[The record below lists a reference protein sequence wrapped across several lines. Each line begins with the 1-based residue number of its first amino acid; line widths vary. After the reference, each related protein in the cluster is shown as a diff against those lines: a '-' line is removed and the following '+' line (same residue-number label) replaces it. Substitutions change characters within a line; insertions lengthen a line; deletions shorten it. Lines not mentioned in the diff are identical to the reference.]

1 MSKLTLSPK
10 KRVQGS
16 FTAPCSK
23 SYAQRAIAIASLCRK
38 PVRLENY
45 GESDDTLAALRILTA
60 FGGAYQLENNELHIS
75 KGIERSSEKNYTLD
89 VGEAGLSTRLFSAF
103 SLLFETEIV
112 ITGHGSILQRPMA
125 MVIDVLQQF
134 NKKVESKNGFLP
146 LTISGKTIPKRIE
159 VDGSESSQLLTGLL
173 IVLPLIHQDTV
184 IHVKNLKSAPYI
196 DMTLEILQT
205 FGISVSHENYTTF
218 TIPGNQQPAR
228 DVYNIEGDWSGA
240 SFFAVAAAIGG
251 ELTLSNLHQNSSQ
264 ADKDILLALEKAGA
278 SIKWISNEQV
288 FIQKNE
294 LNAFDFDAT
303 DCPDLFPPLVAL
315 AAHCKGETSIKGLN
329 RLTNKE
335 SNRGVSL
342 KTEFQKINISIELD
356 YANDTMIIQGN
367 PQLRIDSA
375 ISFDSHNDHRIAMAV
390 ALLAINA
397 QVPFTI
403 NNPQA
408 VKKSF
413 PGFFEEFEQI

>member
-1 MSKLTLSPK
+1 MSELTLSPK
-10 KRVQGS
+10 KRVQGR

-23 SYAQRAIAIASLCRK
+23 SYAQRAIAIASLCQEH
-38 PVRLENY
+38 VRLENY
-45 GESDDTLAALRILTA
+45 GESDDTLAALRILNA
-60 FGGAYQLENNELHIS
+60 LGGTYQLENNELHIK
-75 KGIERSSEKNYTLD
+75 KGIECSSEKNYALD

-112 ITGHGSILQRPMA
+112 ITGHGSILQRPLD
-125 MVIDVLQQF
+125 MVIDVLKQF
-134 NKKVESKNGFLP
+134 NKKVESNNGFLP
-146 LTISGKTIPKRIE
+146 LTISGKTIPKTIE

-173 IVLPLIHQDTV
+173 IALPLIDQDTV
-184 IHVKNLKSAPYI
+184 IHVKNLKSIPYI
-196 DMTLEILQT
+196 DMTLEILND
-205 FGISVSHENYTTF
+205 FGITIEHTNYSVFKIH
-218 TIPGNQQPAR
+218 GNQFPVAES
-228 DVYNIEGDWSGA
+228 YNIEGDWSGA

-251 ELTLSNLHQNSSQ
+251 ELTLSNLNKNSSQ

-303 DCPDLFPPLVAL
+303 DCPDLFPPLAAL
-315 AAHCKGETSIKGLN
+315 AAHCEGKTNIKGLN
-329 RLTNKE
+329 RLANKE
-335 SNRGVSL
+335 SNRGVTL
-342 KTEFQKINISIELD
+342 KTELNKINISVELD

-367 PQLRIDSA
+367 PQLKIDKE

-403 NNPQA
+403 KNPQA

-413 PGFFEEFEQI
+413 PGFFEEYGKI

>member
-1 MSKLTLSPK
+1 MSEITLHPK
-10 KRVQGS
+10 KSITGH

-23 SYAQRAIAIASLCRK
+23 SYAQRAIAIASLCSQ
-38 PVRLENY
+38 PVSLKNY
-45 GESDDTLAALRILTA
+45 GESDDTIAALRILNA
-60 FGGAYQLENNELHIS
+60 FGGAYQLENNQLHIT

-112 ITGHGSILQRPMA
+112 ITGHGSILQRPMD
-125 MVIDVLQQF
+125 MVIDVLKQF
-134 NKKVESKNGFLP
+134 NKKVDSKNGFLP
-146 LTISGKTIPKRIE
+146 LTIAGKTVPKSIE

-184 IHVKNLKSAPYI
+184 IHVKNLKSIPYI
-196 DMTLEILQT
+196 DMTLEILND
-205 FGISVSHENYTTF
+205 FGITIEHTNYSIF
-218 TIPGNQQPAR
+218 KIPGNQSPVAES
-228 DVYNIEGDWSGA
+228 YNIEGDWSGA

-251 ELTLSNLHQNSSQ
+251 ELLLSNLHQNSSQ

-278 SIKWISNEQV
+278 LIKWISNEQV

-315 AAHCKGETSIKGLN
+315 AAHCKGETRIKGLN
-329 RLTNKE
+329 RLANKE
-335 SNRGVSL
+335 SNRGVTL
-342 KTEFQKINISIELD
+342 KTEFNKINISVELD

-408 VKKSF
+408 VMKSF